1 VIWTRADRNG
11 YANARQSKISVSGRK
26 TMVRSYFLVAAVAAL
41 GLSAADRA
49 SAQETVKI
57 GFILPMTGQ
66 QQSTGKQES
75 AGIKLYM
82 AQHGD
87 TVAGKKIELIIRD
100 DAAVPDNTKRIAQEL
115 IVNDKVAFLAGFGV
129 TPAALSVAPLS
140 VESKTSEI
148 VTAAGTSI
156 ITEKSPYIA
165 RTSFTLAQSTVPMA
179 DWAADNGIKKVV
191 TMISDYAPGVDA
203 EKSFTAEFK
212 KKGGDVIES
221 IRFPLANPDFA
232 PFLQR
237 AADEKPDAIFVF
249 VPSGQGG
256 TFVKQFVER
265 GLDKAGI
272 KIIGPGDVMDDD
284 LINGMGDAVIGTV
297 TAHIYSADHN
307 SALNKEF
314 VVAFEKANNGMRP
327 NFMAVG
333 GYDGMHLMYEAL
345 KKTGGKT
352 DGDSLIAAIKGMSWE
367 SPRGPISIDPDT
379 RDIIQNVYIRKVE
392 KKNGQLYNVEFATFP
407 AVKDPVK
414 AAEQK

>member
-1 VIWTRADRNG
+1 
-11 YANARQSKISVSGRK
+11 
-26 TMVRSYFLVAAVAAL
+26 MVRGCVLIATLAF
-41 GLSAADRA
+41 GLSVAVDGAVG
-49 SAQETVKI
+49 QETVKI

-66 QQSTGKQES
+66 QQSTGKQEA

-87 TVAGKKIELIIRD
+87 MVAGKKIELILRD

-115 IVNDKVAFLAGFGV
+115 IVNDKVAVVAGFGV

-140 VESKTSEI
+140 AEAKLPEI

-179 DWAADNGIKKVV
+179 DWAAENGIKKVV
-191 TMISDYAPGVDA
+191 TMISEYAPGIDA
-203 EKSFTAEFK
+203 EKSFKEEFI
-212 KKGGDVIES
+212 KKGGQISES
-221 IRFPLANPDFA
+221 IRFPLASPDFA

-237 AADEKPDAIFVF
+237 AADQKPDAIFVF

-256 TFVKQFVER
+256 AFVKQFVER

-284 LINGMGDAVIGTV
+284 LINGMSDAVIGTV

-307 SALNKEF
+307 SQANKDF
-314 VVAFEKANNGMRP
+314 VAAFEKANGNMRP
-327 NFMAVG
+327 NFMAVAA
-333 GYDGMHLMYEAL
+333 YDGMHLIYEAL

-352 DGDSLIAAIKGMSWE
+352 DGDALIDAMKGMAWE
-367 SPRGPISIDPDT
+367 SPRGPISIDPQT
-379 RDIIQNVYIRKVE
+379 RDIVQNVYIRKVE
-392 KKNGQLYNVEFATFP
+392 KKNGELFNVEFATFP

-414 AAEQK
+414 AAAQK

>member
-1 VIWTRADRNG
+1 VIWTRAGRYG
-11 YANARQSKISVSGRK
+11 YASSQVPKISQFREE
-26 TMVRSYFLVAAVAAL
+26 TIVRSYFIVAAVATF
-41 GLSAADRA
+41 GLSAADGA
-49 SAQETVKI
+49 FAQDSIKI

-66 QQSTGKQES
+66 QQSTGKQE
-75 AGIKLYM
+75 AAAIKLYM

-87 TVAGKKIELIIRD
+87 TIAGKKVELIIRD
-100 DAAVPDNTKRIAQEL
+100 DAAVPDNTKRIAQEM
-115 IVNDKVAFLAGFGV
+115 IVNDKVNFLAGFGV

-140 VESKTSEI
+140 AESKTAEI

-179 DWAADNGIKKVV
+179 DWAAENGIKKVV

-203 EKSFTAEFK
+203 EKSFTAEFT
-212 KKGGDVIES
+212 KKGGQVLES

-237 AADEKPDAIFVF
+237 AADQKPDAIFVF

-272 KIIGPGDVMDDD
+272 KIIGPGDVVDDD
-284 LINGMGDAVIGTV
+284 LLNGMGDAVIGTV

-307 SALNKEF
+307 SPTNKAF
-314 VVAFEKANNGMRP
+314 VAAFEKANGGMRP
-327 NFMAVG
+327 NFMAVS
-333 GYDGMHLMYEAL
+333 GYDGMHLMYETL

-352 DGDSLIAAIKGMSWE
+352 DGDSLIAAAKGMAWE

-392 KKNGQLYNVEFATFP
+392 KKNGEFYNVEFATFP
-407 AVKDPVK
+407 AVKDPIK
-414 AAEQK
+414 AAEKK

>member
-1 VIWTRADRNG
+1 VIWTRAARNG

-49 SAQETVKI
+49 FAQETVKI

-140 VESKTSEI
+140 VESKTPEI

-314 VVAFEKANNGMRP
+314 IAAFEKANNGMRP

-345 KKTGGKT
+345 KKTGGKA